1 MSKNKIKRNG
11 VDKTVGTRMRDTACI
26 LHGRH
31 FHDFGKQDHELNVIH
46 TSHIISTQMSNDNDN
61 TVSSEE
67 IL

>member
-31 FHDFGKQDHELNVIH
+31 LHDFGKQDHELNVIH
-46 TSHIISTQMSNDNDN
+46 IISTQMNN
-61 TVSSEE
+61 TVNSEE